1 MNGGWIRNG
10 SATLGNGSRINLAN
24 TITIQDFY
32 HEVAALAAKSGITL
46 PVNTRVKKAVHK
58 PKHDGD
64 LADLHQRVDLQYRRN
79 NGQFFT
85 PPDVAEFMVR
95 YGIEG
100 GTKTMLDPACGLG
113 IFIDKMLDL
122 HEKRCRIYGIDKD
135 PSMVNACYLDIK
147 TRHKAKSG
155 RVKLHNADYLESEDS
170 EKVDFLV
177 CNPPYINFH
186 GFDRNLI
193 LKIKEDFGVNFS
205 MLTNIYALFMVKAKS
220 SVKDGGRIAFITPSE
235 FFYTGYG
242 KTLKKFL
249 LENFTIDSFV
259 TFDFDSTIFDAL
271 TTATVTLMVNK
282 KPKTNHHTK
291 FIRTSRGLDGIMKMS
306 HRGTKHGVYVNRV
319 AQTSID
325 PDIKWQSYFTESTI
339 PGLIMDSF
347 VPLSRVAGV
356 KRGIATG
363 SNDFFTLSEEE
374 KTQWNIEGRFLVPVV
389 SKAAQIMGYEVTK
402 DDMIELGKNGYKTH
416 LLYCFET
423 PSRNLSKY
431 IRHGENEGVHRGY
444 LCSHRSP
451 WYSMERRRA
460 APILSTVFS
469 RDNMRFI
476 LNKAECLNLAS
487 YHGIYTHFDD
497 VGLTEA
503 LLCYLNSDLCMDIQ
517 KQARREYGNG
527 LHKFEPSD
535 LLDLPTMPIDKIGR
549 KDALKMAS
557 LFRRLV
563 GTKSNT
569 ENVKEKIDDT
579 VREIALSLPPDQRK
593 H

>member
-1 MNGGWIRNG
+1 M
-10 SATLGNGSRINLAN
+10 
-24 TITIQDFY
+24 
-32 HEVAALAAKSGITL
+32 AAKNRITL
-46 PVNTRVKKAVHK
+46 PANTGVGKAKHK
-58 PKHDGD
+58 PEHEGD
-64 LADLHQRVDLQYRRN
+64 LADLHQKVDLQYRRN

-95 YGIEG
+95 YGIDG

-113 IFIDKMLDL
+113 IFIDKMLVL
-122 HEKRCRIYGIDKD
+122 NEKRCYIYGIDKD

-155 RVKLHNADYLESEDS
+155 RVNLHRADYLESEDR

-193 LKIKEDFGVNFS
+193 LKTKEDFGVNFS
-205 MLTNIYALFMVKAKS
+205 MLTNIYALFMVKAKN
-220 SVKDGGRIAFITPSE
+220 SVKEGGRIAFITPSE

-282 KPKTNHHTK
+282 KPETNHHTK
-291 FIRTSRGLDGIMKMS
+291 FVRTSRGLDGIMKMS
-306 HRGTKHGVYVNRV
+306 HRGIKHGVYMNKV
-319 AQTSID
+319 AQKSID
-325 PDIKWQSYFTESTI
+325 PNIKWQSYFTDSAI
-339 PGLIMDSF
+339 SDMILDSF
-347 VPLSRVAGV
+347 VPLSRLAGV

-363 SNDFFTLSEEE
+363 SNDFFTLSEAE
-374 KTQWNIEGRFLVPVV
+374 KTQWGIEDRFLVPVV
-389 SKAAQIMGYEVTK
+389 SKAVQIRGYEVTK
-402 DDMIELGKNGYKTH
+402 NNMIDLGKNGHKTH

-431 IRHGENEGVHRGY
+431 IRHGENEGVSNRY

-497 VGLTEA
+497 VGVTEA
-503 LLCYLNSDLCMDIQ
+503 LLCYLNSDLCMEIQ

-535 LLDLPTMPIDKIGR
+535 LLDLPTMPIDRIGR
-549 KDALKMAS
+549 KDTLKMAS
-557 LFRRLV
+557 LFRRLARAKS
-563 GTKSNT
+563 GTK
-569 ENVKEKIDDT
+569 NVREKIDDT
-579 VREIALSLPPDQRK
+579 VREIALSLTPDQRK
-593 H
+593 R

>member
-1 MNGGWIRNG
+1 M
-10 SATLGNGSRINLAN
+10 
-24 TITIQDFY
+24 
-32 HEVAALAAKSGITL
+32 AAKSRITL
-46 PVNTRVKKAVHK
+46 PVSTGVKKTSRK
-58 PKHDGD
+58 PAHEGD
-64 LADLHQRVDLQYRRN
+64 LADLHQQVDLKYRRN

-113 IFIDKMLDL
+113 IFIDKMLEL
-122 HEKRCRIYGIDKD
+122 HQKRCRIYGIDKD

-147 TRHKAKSG
+147 TRYNTKSG
-155 RVKLHNADYLESEDS
+155 RVKLHHADYLDS
-170 EKVDFLV
+170 QDVEKVDFLV

-186 GFDRNLI
+186 GFDRSSI
-193 LKIKEDFGVNFS
+193 LKIREDFGVNFS
-205 MLTNIYALFMVKAKS
+205 MLTNLYALFMVKAKR

-242 KTLKKFL
+242 KILKKFL

-282 KPKTNHHTK
+282 KPETNHRIK

-306 HRGTKHGVYVNRV
+306 HHGTKHGVYVNKV
-319 AQTSID
+319 AQRSID
-325 PDIKWQSYFTESTI
+325 PNIKWQSYFTDSAI
-339 PGLIMDSF
+339 PDLIMDSF
-347 VPLSRVAGV
+347 VPLSRLAGV

-363 SNDFFTLSEEE
+363 SNDFFTLSDAE
-374 KTQWNIEGRFLVPVV
+374 KTQWNIEERFLVPVV
-389 SKAAQIMGYEVTK
+389 SKAVQILGYEVTK
-402 DDMIELGKNGYKTH
+402 SDMDKLGKKGYKTH

-431 IRHGENEGVHRGY
+431 IRHGESEGVNDRY

-476 LNKAECLNLAS
+476 LNKAGCLNLAS
-487 YHGIYTHFDD
+487 YHGIYPHSDD
-497 VGLTEA
+497 VGVTEA
-503 LLCYLNSDLCMDIQ
+503 LLCYLNSDLCMSIQ

-535 LLDLPTMPIDKIGR
+535 LLDLPAIPIDEIGR
-549 KDALKMAS
+549 KDVLKMAS
-557 LFRRLV
+557 LFRKLARTKS
-563 GTKSNT
+563 GTK
-569 ENVKEKIDDT
+569 NVKEKIDDT
-579 VREIALSLPPDQRK
+579 VREIALSLTPDQRK

>member
-1 MNGGWIRNG
+1 M
-10 SATLGNGSRINLAN
+10 
-24 TITIQDFY
+24 
-32 HEVAALAAKSGITL
+32 AAKNRITL
-46 PVNTRVKKAVHK
+46 PADTGVGKATHK
-58 PKHDGD
+58 PEHESD
-64 LADLHQRVDLQYRRN
+64 LADLHQKVDLQYRRN

-95 YGIEG
+95 YGIDG
-100 GTKTMLDPACGLG
+100 GTRTMLDPACGLG
-113 IFIDKMLDL
+113 IFIDKMLVL
-122 HEKRCRIYGIDKD
+122 NEKRCRIYGIDKD

-147 TRHKAKSG
+147 MRHKAKSG
-155 RVKLHNADYLESEDS
+155 RVKLHHADYLESKDT

-193 LKIKEDFGVNFS
+193 LKTKEDFGVNFS
-205 MLTNIYALFMVKAKS
+205 LLTNIYALFMVKAKN
-220 SVKDGGRIAFITPSE
+220 SVKEGGRIAFITPSE

-282 KPKTNHHTK
+282 KPETNHHTK
-291 FIRTSRGLDGIMKMS
+291 FVRTSRGLDGIMEMS
-306 HRGTKHGVYVNRV
+306 HRGIKQGVYMNKV
-319 AQTSID
+319 AQKSID
-325 PDIKWQSYFTESTI
+325 PNIKWQSYFTDSAI
-339 PGLIMDSF
+339 PDLILDSF
-347 VPLSRVAGV
+347 VPLSRLAGV

-363 SNDFFTLSEEE
+363 SNDFFTLSEAE
-374 KTQWNIEGRFLVPVV
+374 KTQWDIEDRFLVPVV
-389 SKAAQIMGYEVTK
+389 SKAVQIRGYEVTK
-402 DDMIELGKNGYKTH
+402 NNMIELGKNGHKTH

-431 IRHGENEGVHRGY
+431 IKHGENEGVNNRY

-487 YHGIYTHFDD
+487 YHGIYPDFDD
-497 VGLTEA
+497 VGVTEA
-503 LLCYLNSDLCMDIQ
+503 LLCYLNSDLCMEIQ

-535 LLDLPTMPIDKIGR
+535 LLDLPTMPIDRIGR
-549 KDALKMAS
+549 KDTLKMAS
-557 LFRRLV
+557 LFRRLAR
-563 GTKSNT
+563 TKSRT
-569 ENVKEKIDDT
+569 ENVRAKIDDT
-579 VREIALSLPPDQRK
+579 VREIALSLTPDQRK